1 MRRRYDVET
10 SGIEDCETLSQGRE
24 RERTNYAKSAHFIFK
39 LTPAPAR
46 CSAAGCGHGRSQGSG
61 GWWDHGGTPGLVS
74 KSCGKF
80 HISDDMYYEFHER
93 ADS

>member
-1 MRRRYDVET
+1 MCLKCESSSSRFQPGEGPSRGLLRDYEALCGPSFQAPVPARWWRWTWEK
-10 SGIEDCETLSQGRE
+10 SGIR
-24 RERTNYAKSAHFIFK
+24 R
-39 LTPAPAR
+39 
-46 CSAAGCGHGRSQGSG
+46 G
-61 GWWDHGGTPGLVS
+61 GETPGLVS

>member
-1 MRRRYDVET
+1 MRRRYDVGT
-10 SGIEDCETLSQGRE
+10 LGIEDCETLSHGRE
-24 RERTNYAKSAHFIFK
+24 ERGQITQSAHFIFK
-39 LTPAPAR
+39 ITPSPR
-46 CSAAGCGHGRSQGSG
+46 PLGRWTWEKSG
-61 GWWDHGGTPGLVS
+61 IRRGGETPGLVS

>member
-1 MRRRYDVET
+1 MKALTSRRFQPGEGPSKGHLRDYEPLCGPSFQAPVPARWWRWTWEK
-10 SGIEDCETLSQGRE
+10 SGIR
-24 RERTNYAKSAHFIFK
+24 R
-39 LTPAPAR
+39 
-46 CSAAGCGHGRSQGSG
+46 G
-61 GWWDHGGTPGLVS
+61 GETPGLVS

>member
-1 MRRRYDVET
+1 MNALVGAFNQEKALVGAFCVILCGPSFQAPVPARWWRWTWEK
-10 SGIEDCETLSQGRE
+10 SGIR
-24 RERTNYAKSAHFIFK
+24 R
-39 LTPAPAR
+39 
-46 CSAAGCGHGRSQGSG
+46 G
-61 GWWDHGGTPGLVS
+61 GETPGLVS